1 MTTTRFKAYES
12 YMSDAKRSRS
22 YAVYFAGCKNWE
34 RAFAHAET
42 ARTEQVKADEHFNF
56 YLDALA
62 LNDAFN
68 NAPDTVATFH
78 DLVIQRRY
86 RRRSGPRDSH
96 S

>member
-1 MTTTRFKAYES
+1 MSTTHWEAYKNHHAMAGIHRE
-12 YMSDAKRSRS
+12 RV
-22 YAVYFAGCKNWE
+22 VYFAGKHNWDKAY
-34 RAFAHAET
+34 RSA
-42 ARTEQVKADEHFNF
+42 ARSKKSQVKADEHFNF

-86 RRRSGPRDSH
+86 RRRSDPHDIYS
-96 S
+96 